1 MDDYTD
7 AVSLDPS
14 RFKEN
19 PDFENFIQTVI
30 SKHVYN
36 SPLWIKRAQELKTGI
51 TRVMLI
57 PLKFPLG
64 WMNINDGRAR
74 YTRCIPSEDIFGSVL
89 LADGVMVDKTYSPM
103 PSHRLISEEGILF
116 QLDSYLKT
124 KALEEVK
131 NFVSHSNE

>member
-36 SPLWIKRAQELKTGI
+36 SPLWIKRAQELKT
-51 TRVMLI
+51 
-57 PLKFPLG
+57 G